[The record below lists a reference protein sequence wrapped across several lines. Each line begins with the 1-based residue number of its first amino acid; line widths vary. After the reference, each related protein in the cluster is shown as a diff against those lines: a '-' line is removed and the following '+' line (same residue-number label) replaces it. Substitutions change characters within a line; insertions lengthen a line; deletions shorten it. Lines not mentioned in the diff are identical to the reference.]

1 MFRKSAALLLALL
14 MATAMFSCG
23 SETGGGKTASDATQ
37 APDTA
42 EAVTEEVTTADY
54 LSTLPET
61 DMTGLQLRILGVD
74 YETRRNFPDDKEN
87 GELVNDA
94 LYRRNR
100 DVEEKY
106 GVEIVNYSEEQDSAV
121 TSKAQK
127 SVTSGDDEYD
137 VLISTL
143 SGTMTSLS
151 LAHCLYNLTDV
162 PYLSLEEGWWSKEIY
177 NNLKIHD
184 KLYFTMS
191 DFAPMKFYA
200 PYVMCYNLRLAD
212 DYGIGSITDEVM
224 DGSWTL
230 DRLISLTNDVTRD
243 LDGDGALTKN
253 DFWAYAHVKSTI
265 TAWAHYTGAG
275 MQLCTLDKDGTPSV
289 SLDTDRSVTVID
301 KISSFLG
308 NGFIEYTDMAE
319 TYSMFV
325 EGRALFFGNS
335 TSNVIAYFREMKDD
349 FSIIPV
355 PKYDEKQEL
364 YYSYINTYVRGG
376 VAIPTTCTHI
386 DEVGLLLEVLSYLS
400 YGDVRNALYE
410 TTMKQKVARDEVS
423 GMILDLIFDN
433 CYIDLNGLYDFGG
446 SATVIK
452 NAVMDKKEFMSGYA
466 AIKDKIAT
474 SVADTLAKFD

>member
-1 MFRKSAALLLALL
+1 MFKRLTALFLALL
-14 MATAMFSCG
+14 MTAAACACS
-23 SETGGGKTASDATQ
+23 SQGGGEPTPSGTQ
-37 APDTA
+37 PAQTA
-42 EAVTEEVTTADY
+42 EAVTEEETTVNY
-54 LSTLPET
+54 LDTLPEK
-61 DMTGLQLRILGVD
+61 DMTGMQLRILGVD
-74 YETRRNFPDDKEN
+74 YETRRNFPLDSEN

-94 LYRRNR
+94 LYVRNR

-106 GVEIVNYSEEQDSAV
+106 GAKIVNYGEENDGNV

-143 SGTMTSLS
+143 TGTMTSLS

-162 PYLSLEEGWWSKEIY
+162 PYLSLEEGWWSKEMY
-177 NNLKIHD
+177 SNLKIHG

-200 PYVMCYNLRLAD
+200 PYVMCYNRKLAD
-212 DYGIGSITDEVM
+212 DYNIGDITDEVIN
-224 DGSWTL
+224 GSWTL
-230 DRLISLTNDVTRD
+230 DRLIALTDDVTRD

-253 DFWAYAHVKSTI
+253 DFWAYAHVKTGI
-265 TAWAHYTGAG
+265 TSYAHYTGAG
-275 MQLCTLDKDGTPSV
+275 MQLCTLDKDGTPTV
-289 SLDTDRSVTVID
+289 SLDSDRSVSVIN
-301 KISSFLG
+301 KLASFLG
-308 NGFIEYTDMAE
+308 DGFIEYTDMAE
-319 TYSMFV
+319 TYNMFI

-386 DEVGLLLEVLSYLS
+386 EEVGLLLEVLSYLS

-423 GMILDLIFDN
+423 GIILDMIFDN
-433 CYIDLNGLYDFGG
+433 CYIDLNGIYDFGG

-474 SVADTLAKFD
+474 SIADTLAKFD